1 MRCSAKNVRGEQCRS
16 TIIVRTDPP
25 LCRIHT
31 MTVAERKAQSAR
43 GGLAKGR
50 GKLEAL
56 PLSFA
61 DVRWIVDL
69 IVAVAN
75 GTRRADEAEEY
86 LAPVLTRDVIERN
99 ELRQSLEKIEPPPDE
114 PAPLDRLE
122 RAREHLRRLYAE
134 GRVFAEELPPGVL
147 LMTCVVGESCQ

>member
-1 MRCSAKNVRGEQCRS
+1 MTTRRCSALNRHGQQCRS
-16 TIIVRTDPP
+16 TIIVSGTGPP
-25 LCRIHT
+25 LCRPHT

-50 GKLEAL
+50 GKLEPL
-56 PLSFA
+56 PVSLSN
-61 DVRWIVDL
+61 VRWIVDL
-69 IVAVAN
+69 IVSVVN
-75 GTRRADEAEEY
+75 GTRSAQEAEAY
-86 LAPVLTRDVIERN
+86 LAPSLTRDLLERN
-99 ELRQSLEKIEPPPDE
+99 ELLQSLEKIEPPKDE

-147 LMTCVVGESCQ
+147 H